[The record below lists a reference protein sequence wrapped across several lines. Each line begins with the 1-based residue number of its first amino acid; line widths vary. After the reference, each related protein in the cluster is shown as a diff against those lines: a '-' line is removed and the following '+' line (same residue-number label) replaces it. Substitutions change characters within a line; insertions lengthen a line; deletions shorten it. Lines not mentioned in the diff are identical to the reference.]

1 MQQQKGGL
9 SVNDI
14 SSNRQHLIDRSSPV
28 PTYQQIASDIS
39 KRIAQHE
46 WYIDEKLPSEMELA
60 KIYGVSRVTLRQAMA
75 QLEKDGS
82 SKNSRARV
90 HLSRAI
96 RGVSCRTWHSPPWTG
111 TIQPLTLCSAESSTR
126 RRPLRRTWRC
136 AASWE
141 CGRTRR

>member
-1 MQQQKGGL
+1 MIYPVTG
-9 SVNDI
+9 
-14 SSNRQHLIDRSSPV
+14 QHPIDRSSPV

-60 KIYGVSRVTLRQAMA
+60 KTYGVSRVTLRQAMA
-75 QLEKDGS
+75 QLKKDGS

-96 RGVSCRTWHSPPWTG
+96 RGVSCRTWHSLPGPEQSNPQPPV
-111 TIQPLTLCSAESSTR
+111 QPNLPRGGDHLPNLGGAQQAGSAGGHAVNS
-126 RRPLRRTWRC
+126 L
-136 AASWE
+136 
-141 CGRTRR
+141 